1 MPTAKYTKPPVRLL
15 LIFVLMIGMGCEV
28 IQSSSQDRLIARAE
42 NHYLY
47 LSDIEAYFEPFNSE
61 EDSLI
66 KVRSYIN
73 DWARQKLMYEKSLI
87 NLSSEK
93 ISELNEMVSDYE
105 NMLFSNAYREFVLKS
120 TMDSVLKIDYIQ
132 DFYEANKLNFRL
144 KEAVYK
150 VRYIIIPLN
159 NVDSREITKRFKR
172 FQDQDMMFIDSL
184 SFQLSNYFLSD
195 SIWINENQIRDQL
208 YFLTERQQD
217 RFLKSPNYYEVKDS
231 LALYLLQLVDRLD
244 RGNVVPLSYAKKTIE
259 NIVFNKRKI
268 EFLKSFDNDILQDA
282 IKTKKFETY

>member
-1 MPTAKYTKPPVRLL
+1 MPTTKYTKPPVRLL

-144 KEAVYK
+144 KEAIYK
-150 VRYIIIPLN
+150 VRYISIPLN

-172 FQDQDMMFIDSL
+172 FQVQDMMFIDSL

-231 LALYLLQLVDRLD
+231 VAL
-244 RGNVVPLSYAKKTIE
+244 
-259 NIVFNKRKI
+259 
-268 EFLKSFDNDILQDA
+268 
-282 IKTKKFETY
+282 

>member
-1 MPTAKYTKPPVRLL
+1 MTGL
-15 LIFVLMIGMGCEV
+15 GCEV

-47 LSDIEAYFEPFNSE
+47 LSDIEAYFGTFNSE

-73 DWARQKLMYEKSLI
+73 DWARQKLIYEKSLI

-105 NMLFSNAYREFVLKS
+105 NILFSNAYREFVLKS
-120 TMDSVLKIDYIQ
+120 NMESVLKIDYIH

-144 KEAVYK
+144 KEAIYK
-150 VRYIIIPLN
+150 VRYISIPLN

-172 FQDQDMMFIDSL
+172 FNNQDMVFIDSL

-195 SIWINENQIRDQL
+195 SIWINENEIRDQL
-208 YFLTERQQD
+208 YFLTERQKD